1 MTASV
6 DFSRLIYFFADNLPA
21 PRLILWLFPVA
32 LLYSFLS
39 LFTAG
44 ICKKALLWKTGY
56 SRKLFH
62 FLIFFSA
69 FGLQL
74 TIGIGGVFILGWA
87 VTILLGLAIY
97 KGDGFVLYEA
107 LARETDAPQR
117 THYILFSYIAT
128 FCGGILSNLL
138 FGHFAM
144 LGYAITGLADAVAEP
159 VGTRFGRHHYK
170 VFTFNRQPAYR
181 SLEGSTAVFIATVF
195 VAAIVIR
202 SVFISAFSWPLILLI
217 AFCCTITEA
226 LSPRGFDNF
235 FLQMTA
241 TLLLYLIR

>member
-1 MTASV
+1 MPASV
-6 DFSRLIYFFADNLPA
+6 DFSRLIYFFADNFPA

-44 ICKKALLWKTGY
+44 ICKKAFLWKTGY

-74 TIGIGGVFILGWA
+74 TYGIGGVFILGWA

-97 KGDGFVLYEA
+97 KGDGFILYEA
-107 LARETDAPQR
+107 LARESDAPRR

-128 FCGGILSNLL
+128 FCGGVLSNLL

-170 VFTFNRQPAYR
+170 VLTFNRQPAYR
-181 SLEGSTAVFIATVF
+181 SLEGSTAVFTATVF
-195 VAAIVIR
+195 VATIVLK

-217 AFCCTITEA
+217 AFCCTIVEA

-235 FLQMTA
+235 FLQLTA